1 MSVKVTQGPEAVP
14 ISVLSQRSG
23 VSIATIKYYI
33 REGLIRSNQDP
44 RADDAETVE
53 QLRLIRGL
61 VHVVGL
67 SILQVRQIL
76 ALVQDPAANPA
87 TSMTDVTVVLP
98 LAGARPTER
107 SAKDADL
114 ASARAALASAGFDD
128 LPDVPYVTQLLA
140 AISLAEDCGV
150 GMDADH
156 LATYAAAARA
166 CAEADFDNL
175 PLDSPGKA
183 AQAAVLGT
191 AIYDPILVGL
201 RRLAHRERAAHL
213 PSTQPQ

>member
-1 MSVKVTQGPEAVP
+1 MALNVTQGGETVP

-44 RADDAETVE
+44 EADDAETVD

-67 SILQVRQIL
+67 SILQVREIL
-76 ALVQDPAANPA
+76 RLVHDPALSPA
-87 TSMTDVTVVLP
+87 ASMTDVTVVLP
-98 LAGARPTER
+98 LAGARPTDR
-107 SAKDADL
+107 AADDADL
-114 ASARAALASAGFDD
+114 ADARAALEGVGFDA
-128 LPDVPYVTQLLA
+128 LPDAPYVTQLLA
-140 AISLAEDCGV
+140 AMALADECGV

-156 LATYAAAARA
+156 LAAYAAAARI
-166 CAEADFDNL
+166 CASADFDNL
-175 PLDSPGKA
+175 PLDSPSRA

-201 RRLAHRERAAHL
+201 RRLAHRELVEEL
-213 PSTQPQ
+213 PAP